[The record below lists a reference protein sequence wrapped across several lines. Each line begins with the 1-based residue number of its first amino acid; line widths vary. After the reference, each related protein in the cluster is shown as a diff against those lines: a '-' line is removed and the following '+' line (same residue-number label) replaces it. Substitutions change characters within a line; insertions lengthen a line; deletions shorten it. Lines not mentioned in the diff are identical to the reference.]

1 MPSVLRLRLI
11 PRADVSLPLESG
23 PAHGWFHALIAHTDP
38 EWSAELHPPETPSP
52 DGELES
58 RRKSLPPPFT
68 LSPLYLPSDT
78 LTQDDRDFGPRVLRA
93 EGGRHGRK
101 ATVLRAGQPV
111 ALRLGLADDDRAR
124 WLCRT
129 LADSADL
136 PPLGNSPCH
145 LMRLPRL
152 AADDPDARHAS
163 WATLAAAPPPA
174 RLHVA
179 FVTPTAFS
187 HRGESLLLPEPER
200 LLESWRRAWQ
210 RAPALPEGAEEIPP
224 DTLRITRYA
233 LHTEPLSL
241 KGGLRIGFVGEM
253 ELTWRKDTSAQTR
266 CAVTALAGLADFLGT
281 GAKTALG
288 MGQTRVRFNDN
299 S

>member
-1 MPSVLRLRLI
+1 MPSLLRLRLM
-11 PRADVSLPLESG
+11 PRSDVLLRLESG
-23 PAHGWFHALIAHTDP
+23 PAHGWFHALIARCDP
-38 EWSAELHPPETPSP
+38 DWSAALHPPESAAPGAEP
-52 DGELES
+52 GRES
-58 RRKSLPPPFT
+58 QPPPYT

-78 LTQDDRDFGPRVLRA
+78 VAQDDLDFGPRVLCA
-93 EGGRHGRK
+93 ETGRRGRT
-101 ATVLRAGQPV
+101 AAVIRAGQPV
-111 ALRLGLADDDRAR
+111 ALRLALADDDRAR

-129 LADSADL
+129 LADHAEL

-174 RLHVA
+174 RLHVS

-200 LLESWRRAWQ
+200 LLESWRRGWG
-210 RAPALPEGAEEIPP
+210 RAPAMPEGADDIPS
-224 DTLRITRYA
+224 DALRLTRYA
-233 LHTEPLSL
+233 LRTEPLSL
-241 KGGLRIGFVGEM
+241 KGGLRIGFVGEIEM
-253 ELTWRKDTSAQTR
+253 TWRKGTPERTR
-266 CAVTALAGLADFLGT
+266 QAVTALAGLADFLGT

-288 MGQTRVRFNDN
+288 MGQTRVRFAE
-299 S
+299 SSR